1 MVQAY
6 EENNFLPTL
15 RSAALNSHIG
25 ASDMIPSI
33 LTNAAMQAAAAYTS
47 SGLYSPAWLGGSVA
61 KLKVRAYESHLFTLR
76 QCLGGLVLCQE
87 LLCWVLHRCPW
98 AFLSLLGQ
106 REGNG

>member
-33 LTNAAMQAAAAYTS
+33 LTNAPCRLRLLTPLQGFTHQLGSEDQLPNLKLELMNHIYLHCGSAWEVLSCARSRCAGCCTDAH
-47 SGLYSPAWLGGSVA
+47 GLSYRFWD
-61 KLKVRAYESHLFTLR
+61 K
-76 QCLGGLVLCQE
+76 
-87 LLCWVLHRCPW
+87 
-98 AFLSLLGQ
+98 
-106 REGNG
+106 